1 MIYYIVAIANGFL
14 NTINKMVNVKAGECL
29 GTARGALINYIE
41 ATIIAFFLVYIT
53 GNGGEFQ
60 LDHIKEVPFL
70 FYLGSIFGLGA
81 MIFIIV
87 GTSKTGAM
95 TSTVLMLLGQL
106 GTSIAL
112 DYVFFNTFRP
122 IQILGIFLI
131 LMGIAWKEKIRQ
143 TEIRQE
149 VLKINESNE
158 EETE

>member
-1 MIYYIVAIANGFL
+1 MIFYMVAIANGFI

-41 ATIIAFFLVYIT
+41 ATVISFCLVYMT
-53 GNGGEFQ
+53 GKGGEFR
-60 LDHIKEVPFL
+60 LEHIQEVPLL
-70 FYLGSIFGLGA
+70 FYLGSICGLAA
-81 MIFIIV
+81 MILIIV
-87 GTSKTGAM
+87 GTQKTGAM

-112 DYVFFNTFRP
+112 DYVFFQTFRP

-131 LMGIAWKEKIRQ
+131 LVGIAWKEKLRE
-143 TEIRQE
+143 TN
-149 VLKINESNE
+149 INQGVIKTNE